1 MLKLMR
7 RGTCYQ
13 GMFQAKVTGYGEA
26 QNSKKPSITEQKKKK
41 RGESGREKSEEVVIS
56 PC

>member
-13 GMFQAKVTGYGEA
+13 GMFQAKVMGYGEA
-26 QNSKKPSITEQKKKK
+26 QNSKKPSITEQKK

>member
-26 QNSKKPSITEQKKKK
+26 QNSKKPSITEQKKKG
-41 RGESGREKSEEVVIS
+41 GESGREKSEEVVIS

>member
-26 QNSKKPSITEQKKKK
+26 QNSKKPSITEQKKK
-41 RGESGREKSEEVVIS
+41 GESGREKSEEVVIS